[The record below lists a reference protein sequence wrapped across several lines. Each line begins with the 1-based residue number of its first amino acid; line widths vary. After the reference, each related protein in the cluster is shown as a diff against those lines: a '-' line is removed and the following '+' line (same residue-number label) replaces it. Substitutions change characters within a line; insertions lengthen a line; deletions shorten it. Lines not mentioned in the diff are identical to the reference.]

1 MNRDYRF
8 WEQNLNPITM
18 RPDDKKNYT
27 SSWDLEEMGE
37 AQRKR
42 ESLEE
47 RRLIREKIK
56 KANKFW

>member
-47 RRLIREKIK
+47 RRLIREEIK